1 MIVIKNSVINRIMI
15 FNNKLTAR
23 DTKTETKRERK
34 RKWKIVKQRERNQ
47 NRG

>member
-34 RKWKIVKQRERNQ
+34 RKWKIVKQRERN
-47 NRG
+47 